1 MNIAVNERGKTPMT
15 KNVTVLSSEG
25 NKIGVTYP
33 KRAVG
38 LVKKGRARYLD
49 GDETVIVLAAPPDD
63 ITSQEDEMNNNFNFD
78 EFIEKTIAAAKTA
91 GETVCHVTESAADK
105 AEAALNSAIAHL
117 NDVITEYLE
126 RKESEDEL
134 EDELLELDDLSAE
147 IDDLQYELDDLED
160 DLDDLDDIEDDN
172 DKDES
177 EASRIREKI
186 EALNEKLREKTN
198 NYEALARGKDA
209 FKKAVYSAA
218 EAVKDAAKH
227 SYEAIK
233 EAKKSEDGVSKS
245 QTENCVVKLDENKTL
260 DDKIDDL
267 LRRINALSTESDD
280 EYADIICNMPVAGP
294 GDVATCAKIEA
305 LSKIMSERSARK
317 AQAVQAQN
325 DVLNR
330 LIEERDRQN
339 AEKQLSQKRE
349 MLYSLIDF
357 IEASDENTD
366 ANVLAFYIR
375 TAEKLAAEEGVMN
388 FDIVTLVMENMLNE
402 KDQNKL
408 ACYMKLI
415 ERM

>member
-25 NKIGVTYP
+25 NQIGVTYP

-49 GDETVIVLAAPPDD
+49 GDETVIVLVAAPDD

-91 GETVCHVTESAADK
+91 GETVYHVTESAADK

-126 RKESEDEL
+126 KKESEDDL

-147 IDDLQYELDDLED
+147 LDDLQYELDDLED
-160 DLDDLDDIEDDN
+160 DLDDIDDDD
-172 DKDES
+172 DKNES

-186 EALNEKLREKTN
+186 EDLTEKIREKTN
-198 NYEALARGKDA
+198 DYEALAHGKEA

-218 EAVKDAAKH
+218 DAVKDAAKH
-227 SYEAIK
+227 SYEVISEAVK
-233 EAKKSEDGVSKS
+233 EAKRSNNESAE
-245 QTENCVVKLDENKTL
+245 TEVTSAEENDLDA
-260 DDKIDDL
+260 KIDDL
-267 LRRINALSTESDD
+267 LRQIRELSAEND

-294 GDVATCAKIEA
+294 GDIATSAKIEA
-305 LSKIMSERSARK
+305 LSKIMRERSERK
-317 AQAVQAQN
+317 KQAIQAHTEA
-325 DVLNR
+325 LNR

-339 AEKQLSQKRE
+339 AEKQVSQKRE

-357 IEASDENTD
+357 IENADETTD
-366 ANVLAFYIR
+366 VNVLSFYIR
-375 TAEKLAAEEGVMN
+375 MAEKLAAEDNVMN
-388 FDIVTLVMENMLNE
+388 FEIVTLVMEKMFMETN
-402 KDQNKL
+402 QNKL
-408 ACYMKLI
+408 ACYMKLV
-415 ERM
+415 ERMK